1 MKLCYY
7 LAISMLC
14 FTACNSSQSKTPVKK
29 DGIVIT
35 DKQLGTTSLCNIGEV
50 IKALTPAR
58 VDTSSTDYEKGK
70 WYYVKAVL
78 KDSSYLLLETSDLS
92 SGRVMR
98 LSTNSAKVITTSGY
112 AVGTTIGDLF
122 EKNEEVLVK
131 KEYSKIFF
139 KIKKD
144 NVSLQADERFFQD
157 LPAELTF
164 DAFKKYRQV
173 PLTLLVVTPVC
184 Q

>member
-1 MKLCYY
+1 
-7 LAISMLC
+7 MLC
-14 FTACNSSQSKTPVKK
+14 FTACSSTQRKTVAKK
-29 DGIVIT
+29 EGLVIT
-35 DKQLGTTSLCNIGEV
+35 DKLLGTASLCNISEV
-50 IKALTPAR
+50 IKTLTTLR

-78 KDSSYLLLETSDLS
+78 KDSSYILMETSDLKA
-92 SGRVMR
+92 GKIQR
-98 LSTNSAKVITTSGY
+98 LSTNSTKVITTTGY

-122 EKNEEVLVK
+122 DKNEEVVVK
-131 KEYSKIFF
+131 KEWSKFFF
-139 KIKKD
+139 KVKKD

-157 LPAELTF
+157 LPAEPTF
-164 DAFKKYRQV
+164 DSFKKYRQV

>member
-1 MKLCYY
+1 MKLFYY

-14 FTACNSSQSKTPVKK
+14 FTACNTSQSKTPVKK
-29 DGIVIT
+29 DGLVIT
-35 DKQLGTTSLCNIGEV
+35 DKLLGTTSLCSISEV
-50 IKALTPAR
+50 IKTLAPAR

-78 KDSSYLLLETSDLS
+78 KDSSYLLMETSDINA
-92 SGRVMR
+92 GKIQR
-98 LSTNSAKVITTSGY
+98 LSTNSTKVISATGY

-122 EKNEEVLVK
+122 DKNEEVVVK
-131 KEYSKIFF
+131 KEWSKIFF
-139 KIKKD
+139 QIKKD

-157 LPAELTF
+157 LPAEPTF

>member
-1 MKLCYY
+1 MKLFYY
-7 LAISMLC
+7 LSLSMLC
-14 FTACNSSQSKTPVKK
+14 FMACTSTQPKTVAKK
-29 DGIVIT
+29 EGLVIT
-35 DKQLGTTSLCNIGEV
+35 DRLLGTTSLCSISEV
-50 IKALTPAR
+50 IKTLSPAR

-78 KDSSYLLLETSDLS
+78 KDSSYILLETSDIS
-92 SGRVMR
+92 AGKVQR
-98 LSTNSAKVITTSGY
+98 LSTNSTKVITATGY

-122 EKNEEVLVK
+122 DKNEEVVVK
-131 KEYSKIFF
+131 KEWSKIFF

-144 NVSLQADERFFQD
+144 NISLQADERFFQD

-164 DAFKKYRQV
+164 DEFKKYRQV